1 MVLSSPEL
9 RCIGSH
15 VGRDVRRLLMV
26 LFGRD
31 VRSFILYFSSTSSG
45 VRFRV
50 PAILDESRE
59 GRYARWSLVLL
70 FRPGG

>member
-15 VGRDVRRLLMV
+15 AGRAVRRLLMV
-26 LFGRD
+26 LFGWY
-31 VRSFILYFSSTSSG
+31 VHSFILYFSSTNSG
-45 VRFRV
+45 VRFCV
-50 PAILDESRE
+50 SAILDESLE

-70 FRPGG
+70 FRPWG